1 MADAHLG
8 ITIGPRIPGVNT
20 WPGTRERRRD
30 VTKALPRCYLLVGRR
45 MGRPRPLLA
54 RRCRNSSRGL
64 GHMHVVLAYI
74 DAGSG
79 SLIIQAVIATLVAVP
94 FFLRNKITRA
104 ARTIRGW
111 VSREDR
117 TVEQ

>member
-1 MADAHLG
+1 
-8 ITIGPRIPGVNT
+8 
-20 WPGTRERRRD
+20 
-30 VTKALPRCYLLVGRR
+30 
-45 MGRPRPLLA
+45 
-54 RRCRNSSRGL
+54 
-64 GHMHVVLAYI
+64 MHVVLAYI
-74 DAGSG
+74 DPGSG

-104 ARTIRGW
+104 ARTIRGL